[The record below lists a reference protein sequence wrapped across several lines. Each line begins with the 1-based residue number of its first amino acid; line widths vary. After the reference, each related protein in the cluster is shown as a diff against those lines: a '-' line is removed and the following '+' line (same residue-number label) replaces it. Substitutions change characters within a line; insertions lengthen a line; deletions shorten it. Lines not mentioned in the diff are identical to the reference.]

1 MFGIFFA
8 IFCALALVRLWRG
21 PRFGH
26 YGAYGPCGYRR
37 QWDSSHRHDHHP
49 RHHAGPSSAS
59 SATTSSA
66 PGGSTE
72 PTA

>member
-37 QWDSSHRHDHHP
+37 QWDSSHHDHHS
-49 RHHAGPSSAS
+49 RHHAEPSSAS